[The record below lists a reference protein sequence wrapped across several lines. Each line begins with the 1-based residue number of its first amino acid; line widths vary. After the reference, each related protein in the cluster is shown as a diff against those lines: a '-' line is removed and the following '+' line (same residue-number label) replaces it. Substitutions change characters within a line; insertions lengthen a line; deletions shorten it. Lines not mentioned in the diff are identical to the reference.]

1 MSVQRLGTTTGRAA
15 AVFAI
20 AAAAVVAVL
29 SGPSDGHAGLS
40 VAAAAPTTSTSGKPS
55 FRSDADG
62 YLDTEAHCVAGQS
75 GVAYGRTA
83 RSLVVIC
90 ADRAGA
96 LEYRGLRISDGALLT
111 APAEAGDAG
120 SYQAVNDG
128 VVYTVSPTELRVT
141 AEDKVVYR
149 DTWIEY
155 ITPRFAAEAGAPS
168 SSKTAASPTPSSG
181 VAKPR

>member
-1 MSVQRLGTTTGRAA
+1 MTFTSLTPAKTARMLGT
-15 AVFAI
+15 I
-20 AAAAVVAVL
+20 N
-29 SGPSDGHAGLS
+29 
-40 VAAAAPTTSTSGKPS
+40 AAAAPTARTP
-55 FRSDADG
+55 FRIELIAPAPLDAWLLRHAELERLRTLPDLG
-62 YLDTEAHCVAGQS
+62 DTE
-75 GVAYGRTA
+75 
-83 RSLVVIC
+83 
-90 ADRAGA
+90 
-96 LEYRGLRISDGALLT
+96 LERLLLT

-168 SSKTAASPTPSSG
+168 SSKTAASPTPTTVPISGLASSTSTLLRG
-181 VAKPR
+181 LARRR